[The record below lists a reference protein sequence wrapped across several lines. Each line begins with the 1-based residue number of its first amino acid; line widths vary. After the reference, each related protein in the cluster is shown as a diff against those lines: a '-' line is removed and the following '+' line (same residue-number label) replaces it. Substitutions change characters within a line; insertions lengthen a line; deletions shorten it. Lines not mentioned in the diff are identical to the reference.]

1 MKKKVNMNLQ
11 RFAEDKT
18 KIADVIVPEVFNQYV
33 IERTAELSAFYQ
45 SGVVV
50 NNPELDKLASSGGR
64 LINMPYWNDLT
75 GEDEVLSD
83 TESLGTDKIVAGQDV
98 AVLLMRGKAWKSN
111 DLSKALSGDDPMR
124 AIGDLVAAY
133 WARRQQVTLI
143 STLKGVFATAGTKM
157 ATNTHD
163 ISALTGNEAAFTGE
177 NFLDAS
183 YKLGDAE
190 ERLTAISVHSMV
202 YASLRK
208 QNLIEYML
216 DSNNAKI
223 PTYMGKRVI
232 VDDGMPK
239 DGDVFTSYIFG
250 AGAVGLGNGAAPVP
264 TETDRDSLAGDDIL
278 INRQHFLLHPRGVK
292 FTDKSVAGSSPTN
305 AELSAG
311 TNWERVYEPKN
322 VRIVQFKHKL
332 WTPEKAVV
340 GGEGK

>member
-1 MKKKVNMNLQ
+1 MKKKINMNLQ
-11 RFAEDKT
+11 RFAADKT

-83 TESLGTDKIVAGQDV
+83 TESLGTDKIIAGQDV

-111 DLSKALSGDDPMR
+111 DLAKALSGDDPMR

-332 WTPEKAVV
+332 WTPEKTVV
-340 GGEGK
+340 GGGGE